1 MKVRCIDNLDGGLNL
16 SIGKEYEV
24 YKSTLDEHTTYYQL
38 KNDFGTT
45 QYYPQRHFEVVNEK
59 DNKQQI
65 KLQCSS
71 CLHDVICG
79 HRDEWKRYCK
89 EHIELRKKSVL
100 FDEDPSCRYYID
112 KSVLEKKEEKPKEI
126 KVDKV
131 KIDKKILDNFKKQP
145 LIYTRPENDIFNDDL
160 RWNFSNK
167 KVKTENGWEYKDEEL
182 NHIVEDTTSKKRKLN
197 EDEFV
202 ALLSK
207 ILSV

>member
-1 MKVRCIDNLDGGLNL
+1 MKVKCIDNANGILKLT
-16 SIGKEYEV
+16 IGKEYEV
-24 YKSTLDEHTTYYQL
+24 IKETGSEYDII
-38 KNDFGTT
+38 NDIG
-45 QYYPQRHFEVVNEK
+45 YNMSYHKDRFEVIEE
-59 DNKQQI
+59 DKQQI
-65 KLQCSS
+65 KLQCSKCACS
-71 CLHDVICG
+71 PVCSEKDNW
-79 HRDEWKRYCK
+79 RRYCK

-100 FDEDPSCRYYID
+100 FDVEPNCRYYID
-112 KSVLEKKEEKPKEI
+112 KSVLEKKEKPKEI

-131 KIDKKILDNFKKQP
+131 KIDENVLDKLKKQP
-145 LIYTRPENDIFNDDL
+145 LVYTTPVDDIFNDDL

-167 KVKTENGWEYKDEEL
+167 KVKTENGWEYKDKEL

>member
-1 MKVRCIDNLDGGLNL
+1 MKVRCIDNLNGEL
-16 SIGKEYEV
+16 SLTIGKEYEINNV
-24 YKSTLDEHTTYYQL
+24 VSIYGEKAAYNI
-38 KNDFGTT
+38 KNDFGSK
-45 QYYPQRHFEVVNEK
+45 QLYRSEFFEVIEE
-59 DNKQQI
+59 DKQQI
-65 KLQCSS
+65 KLQCGS
-71 CLHDVICG
+71 CG
-79 HRDEWKRYCK
+79 HSIVCGHKNAWANYCK

-100 FDEDPSCRYYID
+100 FDVEPSCRYYID
-112 KSVLEKKEEKPKEI
+112 KKVLAKKEEKTKEI

-131 KIDKKILDNFKKQP
+131 KIDKSVLDKLKKQP
-145 LIYTRPENDIFNDDL
+145 LVYTTPVDDIFNDDL